1 MTSRAGANA
10 HFLRESGHSPAV
22 IWYIIADLFDGQKLM
37 NKKKLKIGLAIL
49 SLVFSL
55 QVWGEEAEKENEG
68 PWSGSVSIGYLSIS
82 GNTESTVFTG
92 NAEVKWDGER
102 WHHSVLGRALGKSE
116 EKVTTAEAYKAAYQ
130 GKLDLS
136 GRTYLFGL
144 LDYNKDRFSSYDQQF
159 FQTLGIGQRILQKD
173 RHELNGEISAGA
185 SQSTLILDVPP
196 GGTEDIN
203 EAVFRVSADY
213 KWMISDN
220 STFSQI
226 LNVTSGSSNTYT
238 ESVTELSA
246 RIVGS
251 LSMVLGYTVK
261 HNSDVSPDKD
271 KTDTF
276 ASISLEYL
284 F

>member
-1 MTSRAGANA
+1 
-10 HFLRESGHSPAV
+10 
-22 IWYIIADLFDGQKLM
+22 
-37 NKKKLKIGLAIL
+37 
-49 SLVFSL
+49 
-55 QVWGEEAEKENEG
+55 
-68 PWSGSVSIGYLSIS
+68 
-82 GNTESTVFTG
+82 
-92 NAEVKWDGER
+92 
-102 WHHSVLGRALGKSE
+102 
-116 EKVTTAEAYKAAYQ
+116 
-130 GKLDLS
+130 
-136 GRTYLFGL
+136 
-144 LDYNKDRFSSYDQQF
+144 
-159 FQTLGIGQRILQKD
+159 
-173 RHELNGEISAGA
+173 
-185 SQSTLILDVPP
+185 
-196 GGTEDIN
+196 
-203 EAVFRVSADY
+203 
-213 KWMISDN
+213 MISDN